1 MKIVKFIGA
10 VLRARHNAS
19 ILLENSKVESIV
31 DVGADDEDRVTGR
44 WG

>member
-19 ILLENSKVESIV
+19 ILLENSKVEVIV
-31 DVGADDEDRVTGR
+31 NIWADDEYGV
-44 WG
+44 